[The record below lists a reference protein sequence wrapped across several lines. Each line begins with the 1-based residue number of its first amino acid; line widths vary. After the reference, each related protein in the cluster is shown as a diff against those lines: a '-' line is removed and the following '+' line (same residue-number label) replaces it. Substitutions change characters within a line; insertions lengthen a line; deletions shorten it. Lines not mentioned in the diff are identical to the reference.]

1 VSFRDF
7 RQGCR
12 WSWTNPYEPTGYE
25 TTLKSS
31 NRKWPFH
38 SPGRGVIPRTR
49 DQGASPWGRSPHP
62 VPQSGTPLCRRG
74 GRERG
79 RGKGEG
85 SHTHG

>member
-1 VSFRDF
+1 MSFRDF

-49 DQGASPWGRSPHP
+49 DQGASPGGMSPHP
-62 VPQSGTPLCRRG
+62 VRRG
-74 GRERG
+74 GHPSPARA
-79 RGKGEG
+79 GEG
-85 SHTHG
+85 TGEREGSAAHG